1 MSLSYMTSNKDSQRY
16 CQFLPKSLETWYI
29 ILISIK
35 NIINLQKFISI
46 MSKFYIDW
54 YLMSKVI
61 KILNK
66 ST

>member
-1 MSLSYMTSNKDSQRY
+1 MSLSYVTSNKDIQNFY
-16 CQFLPKSLETWYI
+16 QFLPKSLETWYI